1 MFIQKHPLVIPLAA
15 AAIFSFIALGELPY
29 GYYTFL
35 RWVMSGAA
43 VLLAVFAIRW
53 KKLGWLAVSAPIFI
67 LFFPAFQ
74 VYFEKEVWAPIDVIA
89 GIALIVAGAV
99 LTRPTADK

>member
-1 MFIQKHPLVIPLAA
+1 MFIQKHPLIAPLAIA
-15 AAIFSFIALGELPY
+15 ALLSFIALAELPY

-35 RWVMSGAA
+35 RWAMSAVA

-53 KKLGWLAVSAPIFI
+53 KQLGWLAVAAPIFI
-67 LFFPAFQ
+67 LWFPPFQ
-74 VYFEKEVWAPIDVIA
+74 IYFEKEVWAPIDVVA

-99 LTRPTADK
+99 LTKPSPSK